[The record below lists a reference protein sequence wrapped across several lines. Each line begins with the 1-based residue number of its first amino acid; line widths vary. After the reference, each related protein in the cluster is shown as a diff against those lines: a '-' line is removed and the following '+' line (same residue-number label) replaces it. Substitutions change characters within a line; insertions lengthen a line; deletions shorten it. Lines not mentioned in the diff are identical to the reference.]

1 MKKTQIRGKVLA
13 LVSGFS
19 LLIFVTACSNN
30 NQTKSSGADTSST
43 SVNSNDT
50 AMGPN
55 ATVAD
60 TTATTPGAS
69 GTAAKKTT
77 RKGRASVGTMTTA
90 KSTSMK
96 PDKTGVY
103 EMTEV
108 RPSFPGGQSALEN
121 YITNHIEYPQMA
133 VDDNKE
139 GTVNVQ
145 FIVDENGNVSNAK
158 VLGTELGDGLGDEA
172 VRVISKMPK
181 WEPGKVKGKTVK
193 TRLTLPVTYKIEE

>member
-1 MKKTQIRGKVLA
+1 MKKTQIRGRVLA

-55 ATVAD
+55 ATVA
-60 TTATTPGAS
+60 TTPGATS

-77 RKGRASVGTMTTA
+77 RKGRASVGTMTTT

-96 PDKTGVY
+96 PDKAGVY

-145 FIVDENGNVSNAK
+145 FIVDENGNVTNAK
-158 VLGTELGDGLGDEA
+158 VLGAELGDGLGDEA